1 MPPVT
6 IITGAGSGIGR
17 ATAILLSAC
26 RHALVLVGR
35 REETLHETASK
46 LHPGHVG
53 CTVIRADVGDAAQA
67 GGVIERTVR
76 ELGQINT
83 LVNNAGFAPLLPI
96 EKHTPELLDEIYRV
110 NAIGPANMIARAW
123 PIFKQQREG
132 CIINVSTV
140 GTMDPFPGFFGYA
153 AAKAALNTMALSCA
167 KEGKAYN
174 IRAFSIAPGAVET
187 EMLREVFRQSGM
199 KPQAGMPPERIAEV
213 IENCIEGRRD
223 AENGRTILVD
233 QAVPV

>member
-17 ATAILLSAC
+17 ATAVLLSAC

-35 REETLHETASK
+35 REEPLHETASK

-53 CTVIRADVGDAAQA
+53 CTVIRADVGDPTQA
-67 GGVIERTVR
+67 CGVIDQTVSK
-76 ELGQINT
+76 LGRVTN
-83 LVNNAGFAPLLPI
+83 LVNNAGLAPLLPI
-96 EKHTPELLDEIYRV
+96 EQHTPELVDEIYRV
-110 NAIGPANMIARAW
+110 NAIGPANLIARAW
-123 PIFKQQREG
+123 PVFKRQRDG

-153 AAKAALNTMALSCA
+153 AAKAALNTMAMSCA

-187 EMLREVFRQSGM
+187 AMLHEVFRQSGM

-233 QAVPV
+233 PAVPV